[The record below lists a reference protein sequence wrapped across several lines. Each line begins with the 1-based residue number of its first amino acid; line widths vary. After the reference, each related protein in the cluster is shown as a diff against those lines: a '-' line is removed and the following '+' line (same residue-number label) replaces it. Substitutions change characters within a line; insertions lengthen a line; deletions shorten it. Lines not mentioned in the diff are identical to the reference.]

1 MIPFDFLG
9 AENDLFVAPLKS
21 PMAFDFTII
30 LPHIEGLKA
39 RGGSTTLWRLYAHKK
54 KCLPAQFV
62 FFLGLL
68 GTHTRDTPKPKPPH
82 LPTLPPLLI
91 LMAFAFTWVHE
102 YVYRRYVVPNLGTLR
117 KLSPECIRAI
127 RAHSSASHRSASTP
141 SMVSTSSQRNLLLNL
156 ELPSRSL
163 GL

>member
-82 LPTLPPLLI
+82 LPHPPTPVDINGFRFYMGSWICLQ
-91 LMAFAFTWVHE
+91 
-102 YVYRRYVVPNLGTLR
+102 TLR
-117 KLSPECIRAI
+117 SAEPWHPKEAESGVHPSYSSPQFC
-127 RAHSSASHRSASTP
+127 
-141 SMVSTSSQRNLLLNL
+141 
-156 ELPSRSL
+156 
-163 GL
+163 